1 MGDFIWIETTFSV
14 DVGAFILLAFLWL
27 IIFLRT
33 SRPTID
39 YLYLAGD
46 GWDLRSVESDTIG
59 WHPFGNGDI
68 LGVVGE
74 GGFGKRSFD

>member
-27 IIFLRT
+27 IIFLGT

-59 WHPFGNGDI
+59 RNSFGNGDI

>member
-59 WHPFGNGDI
+59 RNSFGNGDI